1 MRPNPPPL
9 PQAVAVPPPGDGHV
23 AVPLEHVPMSSPVSV
38 KPPLAIYVYEWPVRV
53 WHWVTTLC
61 MIVLVITG
69 YFIAKP
75 LHTLGGEASQHF
87 FNGWVR
93 TGHFIA
99 AYTLAI
105 GFVARAWW
113 AIVGNH
119 HAREIFFLPITK
131 KTYWKELFD
140 EFKWYALLSK
150 VPGKFTGHNPLAR
163 TAMFGMFVLG
173 TAFIILSGFGLYSEQ
188 SGPGS
193 WQSALF
199 GWTISVAGSSMM
211 LRTWHHLAMWWL
223 LIFSMIH
230 MYLVFREDIMGRTS
244 MASTMISGWRLF
256 RDDRPDGKED

>member
-1 MRPNPPPL
+1 MTPQPPPMPVVL
-9 PQAVAVPPPGDGHV
+9 PPVVDGPLVQPLAPVPGVVAVTH
-23 AVPLEHVPMSSPVSV
+23 
-38 KPPLAIYVYEWPVRV
+38 KPPMAIFVYEWPVRV

-61 MIVLVITG
+61 MGVLAVTG
-69 YFIAKP
+69 YFIALP
-75 LHTLGGEASQHF
+75 LHTLSGEASDHF

-93 TGHFIA
+93 TGHFVG
-99 AYTLAI
+99 AYVLAI

-119 HAREIFFLPITK
+119 HAKEIFFLPITK
-131 KTYWKELFD
+131 KTYWKELL
-140 EFKWYALLSK
+140 EEAKWYALLSK

-173 TAFIILSGFGLYSEQ
+173 TAFIILTGFGLYAEQ
-188 SGPGS
+188 SGAGS

-199 GWTISVAGSSMM
+199 GWTISLAGSSMM

-223 LIFSMIH
+223 LLFSMIH

-256 RDDRPDGKED
+256 RDDRDDLKED